1 MNTDKEESI
10 IAHIEAFRSMILKCI
25 KAIGIVFIP
34 ILFIA
39 PYSLDVFIKIILGTN
54 NISLN
59 YFMPAEVFLVQIKFA
74 LILDMILCFP
84 YIAKQVW
91 AFCVPALYE
100 HERKFIKSIVFTSSI
115 LFVLGSLFCLFVIL
129 PFVINFGVSFSSS
142 NIQAVL
148 GVSNVVNL
156 ALWLIV
162 SFGIMFQLPLITYSL
177 IKSNLVS
184 YKTVKN
190 CRPYVIVGLLI
201 FAGVLTPPDVIS
213 QLMLFVPTYL
223 MFELGLI
230 FSKKIKKEC
239 SEYE

>member
-1 MNTDKEESI
+1 M
-10 IAHIEAFRSMILKCI
+10 
-25 KAIGIVFIP
+25 
-34 ILFIA
+34 
-39 PYSLDVFIKIILGTN
+39 
-54 NISLN
+54 
-59 YFMPAEVFLVQIKFA
+59 
-74 LILDMILCFP
+74 
-84 YIAKQVW
+84 
-91 AFCVPALYE
+91 
-100 HERKFIKSIVFTSSI
+100 
-115 LFVLGSLFCLFVIL
+115 
-129 PFVINFGVSFSSS
+129 INFGVSFSSS